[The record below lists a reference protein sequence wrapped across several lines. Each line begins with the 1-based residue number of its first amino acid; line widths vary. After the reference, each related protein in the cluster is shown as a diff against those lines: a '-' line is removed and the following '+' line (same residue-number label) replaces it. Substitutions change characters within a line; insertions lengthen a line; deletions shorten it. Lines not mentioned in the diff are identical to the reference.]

1 MKRNEDV
8 FVLSPPLL
16 LPCLPTTPLDIFRY
30 LEQEQAKLSRPAP
43 LVIFYNSSLIN
54 GQQISLCSLIMQGD
68 FFVVFFQIILQL
80 LKNPCPFILFSTA
93 RRLNIKKIVA
103 VFSSFWKKKTANK
116 SLGFVFSK
124 HLKRG
129 KQKVLLSPPLCSSWS
144 VLYWLESVF

>member
-16 LPCLPTTPLDIFRY
+16 LLCLTTTPLDIFRY

-68 FFVVFFQIILQL
+68 FFCSFLSNNTAN
-80 LKNPCPFILFSTA
+80 LKKSMSFDFILHSQ
-93 RRLNIKKIVA
+93 KIVA
-103 VFSSFWKKKTANK
+103 VFSSF
-116 SLGFVFSK
+116 
-124 HLKRG
+124 
-129 KQKVLLSPPLCSSWS
+129 
-144 VLYWLESVF
+144 